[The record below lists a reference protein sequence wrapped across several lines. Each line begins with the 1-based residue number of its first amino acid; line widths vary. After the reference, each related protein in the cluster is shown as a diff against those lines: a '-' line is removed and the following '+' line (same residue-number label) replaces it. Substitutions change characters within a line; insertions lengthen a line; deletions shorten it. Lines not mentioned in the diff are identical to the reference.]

1 MNKKTSY
8 SYQKLLRLTAKS
20 KMKYLLLA
28 VLAFFISYFPVLIGI
43 QIRQG
48 IDVALGNQEGSL
60 LMIFAVFF
68 GFVILNAI
76 CVRYRRPLW
85 EHLSVRNGESLLML
99 LYDKIYRLPQLKWD
113 GMEKGDVFT
122 LLESDV
128 RIMREHLPKQ
138 LIPLWMELLGIA
150 FGYLTILSYSPIL
163 FVVSLLAGIPMIVL
177 MKIFSKR
184 IENNAKELQKN
195 TGTLNGYF
203 DESFHNSDVLRIF
216 EATGYSKNLYGKYF
230 ERRKKSAV
238 KNKMLSGGLEGLSS
252 FVVLFSGAVIIVIGA
267 FLIKQGQITFGEL
280 AAIGTILEG
289 GILWP
294 LTRMPQSFARIFQ
307 QKASF
312 ERCADFLNLEEEL
325 VKRDNP
331 LKHSEILSVKNISYA
346 YSEKKVLQDI
356 SLNCKKGEVILI
368 KGASGSGKTTLMKLL
383 LGLYH
388 PLSGKVCL
396 EKGNQIADVDFRS
409 IAYVP
414 QGNFVIEGLSL
425 SENIQMSS
433 DKGNLELATRLSGVS
448 EFSSEMP
455 NGLSTIADASR
466 GFSKGQM
473 QRVAIGRALY
483 KNADFMVMD
492 EPFSALDE
500 RNMIQIKENLKELS
514 KDKGIIVISH
524 REMDDFADRVYTLE
538 GGRII

>member
-1 MNKKTSY
+1 MNKKTGY
-8 SYQKLLRLTAKS
+8 TYQRLLRLTAKS

-28 VLAFFISYFPVLIGI
+28 TLTFFFSFFPVVIGI

-60 LMIFAVFF
+60 VVIFAIFF
-68 GFVILNAI
+68 GFVVLNAI

-85 EHLSVRNGESLLML
+85 EHLSIRNGESLLML
-99 LYDKIYRLPQLKWD
+99 VYDKIYRLPQLEWD
-113 GMEKGDVFT
+113 RMEKGDVFT

-138 LIPLWMELLGIA
+138 LIPLSMELLGIA

-163 FVVSLLAGIPMIVL
+163 FFVSLLAGIPMIVL
-177 MKIFSKR
+177 MKIFAKR

-195 TGTLNGYF
+195 TGTLNSYF
-203 DESFHNSDVLRIF
+203 DEAFHSSDVLRIF
-216 EATGYSKNLYGKYF
+216 KATDYSKNLYGKYF

-238 KNKMLSGGLEGLSS
+238 KNKALSGRLEGLSS
-252 FVVLFSGAVIIVIGA
+252 FVVLFSGAVVIVIGA

-280 AAIGTILEG
+280 AAAGTILEG

-294 LTRMPQSFARIFQ
+294 LTRMPQNFARIFQ

-312 ERCADFLNLEEEL
+312 ARCADFLNLEEEQA
-325 VKRDNP
+325 KRKNILKNP
-331 LKHSEILSVKNISYA
+331 EGISVKNISYA
-346 YSEKKVLQDI
+346 YSEKKVLQNI
-356 SLNCKKGEVILI
+356 SLSCKKGEIILV

-383 LGLYH
+383 LGLYQ
-388 PLSGKVCL
+388 PLSGKVSL
-396 EKGNQIADVDFRS
+396 EKGNQTVNVNFRS

-433 DKGNLELATRLSGVS
+433 GKGNLELAARLSGVS
-448 EFSSEMP
+448 EFSSEMQY
-455 NGLSTIADASR
+455 GLSTIADASR

-473 QRVAIGRALY
+473 QRIAIGRAVY
-483 KNADFMVMD
+483 RNADFMILD

-500 RNMIQIKENLKELS
+500 QNMIQIKKNLKELS
-514 KDKGIIVISH
+514 KNKGIIVISH
-524 REMDDFADRVYTLE
+524 REIDDFADRVYTLE
-538 GGRII
+538 GGRIV